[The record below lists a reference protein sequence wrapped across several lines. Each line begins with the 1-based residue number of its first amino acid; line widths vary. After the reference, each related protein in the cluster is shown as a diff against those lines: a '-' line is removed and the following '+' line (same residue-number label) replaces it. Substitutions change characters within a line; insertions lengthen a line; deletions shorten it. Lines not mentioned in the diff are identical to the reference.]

1 MDSKFTTVGGSQF
14 RVDLVLL
21 SNPQPTGFTWY
32 FNGNTL
38 NASGDVTFGVDFLD
52 LGRANMSESGN
63 YTIVA
68 TNIAGSGNISFQVV
82 VMPPSKS
89 M

>member
-1 MDSKFTTVGGSQF
+1 MDSKFTVEEGSQL

-38 NASGDVTFGVDFLD
+38 TAGGDVAFGVDFLN
-52 LGRANMSESGN
+52 LGTADSSESGN
-63 YTIVA
+63 YTVVA
-68 TNIAGSGNISFQVV
+68 TNAFGSGSASFQVV
-82 VMPPSKS
+82 VMPPSES
-89 M
+89 